1 MALSID
7 KVILGGGL
15 IAIGAT
21 VFAESG
27 LLVGFF
33 LPGDTL
39 LFGAGILAAQG
50 TLPLGWL
57 LLIVIVAAIV
67 GDNVGYSI
75 GRRTGKRLFSKKES
89 ILFKQEHLER
99 AEKFYEQHGGKTV
112 ILARFV
118 PVVRTFAPMVAGIGK
133 MTRQRFLIFNIIG
146 GILWGGGVTLLG
158 YGLGS
163 KLPWLQDYID
173 LVIFAVVG
181 LTVVLSAFHIL
192 KEADNRRIIAS
203 RMKIWKRDIFLNKKP
218 D

>member
-7 KVILGGGL
+7 KLILGGGL

-27 LLVGFF
+27 LLIGFF

-57 LLIVIVAAIV
+57 LVVVILAAII

-89 ILFKQEHLER
+89 ILFKPDHLER
-99 AEKFYEQHGGKTV
+99 AEAFYEKHGGKTV

-133 MTRQRFLIFNIIG
+133 MTRQKFMVYNIIG
-146 GILWGGGVTLLG
+146 GVLWGGGITLLG
-158 YGLGS
+158 YWLGS
-163 KLPWLQDYID
+163 KVPWLEDYID
-173 LVIFAVVG
+173 LVILGVVG
-181 LTVVLSAFHIL
+181 LSVALAAFHIL
-192 KEADNRRIIAS
+192 HDGDNRRLIAQRA
-203 RMKIWKRDIFLNKKP
+203 RMWKRDIFLNKKS